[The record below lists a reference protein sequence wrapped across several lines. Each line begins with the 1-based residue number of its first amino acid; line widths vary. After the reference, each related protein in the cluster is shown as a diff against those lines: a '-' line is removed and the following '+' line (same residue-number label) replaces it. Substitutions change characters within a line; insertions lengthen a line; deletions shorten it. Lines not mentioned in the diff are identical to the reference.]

1 MRDFTKE
8 LPAHTQKYI
17 GSNDLFLEIFEGG
30 EFPAA
35 VEERPPLLFVH
46 GAFTGSWMWS
56 KYIPHFLRE
65 GWKCYVMNL
74 RSHYRSR
81 LLDMT
86 RVTFEDYLEDIKAV
100 IAECEAPPILIGF
113 SMGGILGQKIA
124 EITDI
129 AGLVLI
135 DSSIS
140 KEVHEKVPF
149 QDAVDKITTDII
161 VPAPAREEVLSQDET
176 ADDIAFQR
184 KYLTMESSKAF
195 SAFSFHFGT
204 EGISINSKL
213 ISCPC
218 LVISAVNDADDDRR
232 GKLTAEHLSADYTGL
247 WGTTHTGLLV
257 GMRYLEAVTRIMD
270 WLKRFYSKR

>member
-1 MRDFTKE
+1 MRDFIKE
-8 LPAHTQKYI
+8 LPVHTQKYI
-17 GSNDLFLEIFEGG
+17 GSNDLFLEIFEGNEISTAG
-30 EFPAA
+30 H
-35 VEERPPLLFVH
+35 ERPPLLFVH

-56 KYIPHFLRE
+56 KYIPHFMRQ

-86 RVTFEDYLEDIKAV
+86 RITFEDYLEDMKEV
-100 IAECEAPPILIGF
+100 IVECGAPPIVIGF

-124 EITDI
+124 ETVEI

-140 KEVHEKVPF
+140 KEVHDVIPY
-149 QDAVDKITTDII
+149 QDAVDRDTSDII
-161 VPAPAREEVLSQDET
+161 VPAPARQEVTSQDET
-176 ADDIAFQR
+176 AEDIIFQR
-184 KYLTMESSKAF
+184 KYLTMESARAF

-204 EGISINSKL
+204 KGVSINSKL

-232 GKLTAEHLSADYTGL
+232 GQLTAENLRAEYTGL
-247 WGTTHTGLLV
+247 EGTTHTGLLV
-257 GMRYLEAVTRIMD
+257 GTRYSEAVNRILD
-270 WLKRFYSKR
+270 WLKKF